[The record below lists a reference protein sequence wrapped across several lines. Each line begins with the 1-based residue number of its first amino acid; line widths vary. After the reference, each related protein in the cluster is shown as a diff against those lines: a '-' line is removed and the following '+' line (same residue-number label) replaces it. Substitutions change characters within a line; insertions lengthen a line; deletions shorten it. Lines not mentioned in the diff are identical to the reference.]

1 MLDGDRAPSPPKKGA
16 VFGPC
21 LLWPNAWMDQDA
33 AWHRGRPQPSGL
45 CVRWG
50 PSPPKFSVHVYYG
63 YCDFIHSFILSFGL
77 NNTVQDIKV
86 TKTLT
91 YVLGLNTKHQHDIV
105 R

>member
-1 MLDGDRAPSPPKKGA
+1 MYWIVYALFTSLEVIADMFVTWYYLVSF
-16 VFGPC
+16 VQQLNHMTYFY
-21 LLWPNAWMDQDA
+21 
-33 AWHRGRPQPSGL
+33 
-45 CVRWG
+45 
-50 PSPPKFSVHVYYG
+50 SVM
-63 YCDFIHSFILSFGL
+63 FIHSFIHSFGL